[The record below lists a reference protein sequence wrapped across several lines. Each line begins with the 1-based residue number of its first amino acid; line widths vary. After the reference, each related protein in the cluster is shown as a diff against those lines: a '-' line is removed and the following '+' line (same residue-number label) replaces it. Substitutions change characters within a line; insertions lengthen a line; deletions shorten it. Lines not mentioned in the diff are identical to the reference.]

1 MEMNRSRLAWMALPA
16 LAATGVGIYA
26 LAPGVATAVLP
37 YALLAACP
45 ASMLLMMKFMHA
57 GQGTRQGA
65 CQGTPRE
72 DRAGPEQGEGL
83 ARLKAQQAALD
94 EKIEALEREGSR
106 PSAEKDGN
114 PTDEGARRS

>member
-1 MEMNRSRLAWMALPA
+1 MEIKRSRPAWMALPA
-16 LAATGVGIYA
+16 LAATGIGIYA

-45 ASMLLMMKFMHA
+45 ASMLLMMKFMHG
-57 GQGTRQGA
+57 GQGTRQGTR
-65 CQGTPRE
+65 QGTSPE
-72 DRAGPEQGEGL
+72 DRAGPEQEESL

-106 PSAEKDGN
+106 PSAEKYGN
-114 PTDEGARRS
+114 PTDEGAKRS

>member
-1 MEMNRSRLAWMALPA
+1 MEMKRSRLAWMALAA
-16 LAATGVGIYA
+16 LAATGVGIYT

-45 ASMLLMMKFMHA
+45 ASMLLMMKFMHG

-65 CQGTPRE
+65 PRE
-72 DRAGPEQGEGL
+72 DRTGPEREEGL
-83 ARLKAQQAALD
+83 ARLKAQQAALG
-94 EKIEALEREGSR
+94 EKIGALEREGSR

-114 PTDEGARRS
+114 PTDRGAKRS